1 MKNKLESLLNQ
12 LEFFIPSSE
21 SINLQVSQS
30 TVGWQIEHSLL
41 TINGIVS
48 ALQKSNPK
56 DYNWKFSLMK
66 LIILTTKKIPR
77 GKAKAPKVVVPKGL
91 INNDDLQEHLS
102 KTRDAIKVLEMVS
115 KDQFFEHPYFGKLKL
130 KETIRFLEIHTDH
143 HLNIIEDIV
152 NNKKRAS

>member
-12 LEFFIPSSE
+12 LEFYIPSSE
-21 SINLQVSQS
+21 SINLQVSQT

-66 LIILTTKKIPR
+66 LIILATKKIPR
-77 GKAKAPKVVVPKGL
+77 GKAKAPKVVVPKAL

-143 HLNIIEDIV
+143 HLNIIKDIV
-152 NNKKRAS
+152 TNKY